1 MQLRNGRLVRTDMWR
16 EGEYLDLW
24 SVPHFLSGMAVAL
37 GLAILGLTLPVATA
51 VAFVM
56 LVAWEFFE
64 YFADIEEGR
73 MNSMM
78 DVVVG
83 MFSFAPTFW
92 WAMGTDM
99 NAFVVA
105 FVMLV
110 AWEFFEYFADIEEGR
125 MNSMMDVVVGMFSF
139 APTFWWAMGAD
150 SSTIVLAFIAIT
162 GIDLVISSFGWVA
175 TRKAYVLERAL
186 LDEFREK
193 RESLRE
199 HKRELKDRFDDE
211 KKRWRERRKLW
222 KTRKRERLLARAA
235 RLENDIS

>member
-37 GLAILGLTLPVATA
+37 GLAILGLTLPVATV

-99 NAFVVA
+99 NAIVVA
-105 FVMLV
+105 FV
-110 AWEFFEYFADIEEGR
+110 
-125 MNSMMDVVVGMFSF
+125 
-139 APTFWWAMGAD
+139 
-150 SSTIVLAFIAIT
+150 AIT
-162 GIDLVISSFGWVA
+162 GLDLVISSFGWVA

-193 RESLRE
+193 RDSLRE
-199 HKRELKDRFDDE
+199 HKRELKGRFEDE
-211 KKRWRERRKLW
+211 RKRWRERRKLW

-235 RLENDIS
+235 RLEKEIS